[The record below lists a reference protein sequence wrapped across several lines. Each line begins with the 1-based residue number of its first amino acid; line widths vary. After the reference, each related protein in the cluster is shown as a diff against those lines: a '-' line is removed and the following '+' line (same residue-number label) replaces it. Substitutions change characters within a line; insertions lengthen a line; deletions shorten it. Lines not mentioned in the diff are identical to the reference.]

1 MFARQ
6 STLPAELRK
15 QEARR
20 LRREGLPV
28 SAIATAVG
36 ASQSS
41 VSRWTRDIAL
51 SPEQVAANAR
61 AAAAARAVA
70 KSTFHRRM
78 RVRFQEEG
86 RERARRGEPLH
97 VAGCMLYWAEGSKD
111 PNTAQIANSDPAMLE
126 FFTSFLRGCFGIT
139 SDDMTFKLNVYTG
152 NGLTLDEVELTW
164 MDRLGLARR
173 SARKH
178 IVNHFPTSSSGAR
191 KAKLP
196 SACALSR

>member
-1 MFARQ
+1 MLGEESR
-6 STLPAELRK
+6 STSPA
-15 QEARR
+15 ACCT
-20 LRREGLPV
+20 G
-28 SAIATAVG
+28 
-36 ASQSS
+36 
-41 VSRWTRDIAL
+41 
-51 SPEQVAANAR
+51 
-61 AAAAARAVA
+61 
-70 KSTFHRRM
+70 
-78 RVRFQEEG
+78 
-86 RERARRGEPLH
+86 
-97 VAGCMLYWAEGSKD
+97 AEGSKD